1 MSAEFKTLQ
10 LRLTESRTVAMEE
23 GKKVK
28 ELNKSQRELNKKNT
42 NLSTELQTS
51 QVLTVFLAIIWQ
63 ITSQRRTILNE

>member
-1 MSAEFKTLQ
+1 MQVVSKMSAEFKTLQ

-28 ELNKSQRELNKKNT
+28 ELNKSQRELNKKNA

-51 QVLTVFLAIIWQ
+51 QVLTVFCSYMANNLK
-63 ITSQRRTILNE
+63 